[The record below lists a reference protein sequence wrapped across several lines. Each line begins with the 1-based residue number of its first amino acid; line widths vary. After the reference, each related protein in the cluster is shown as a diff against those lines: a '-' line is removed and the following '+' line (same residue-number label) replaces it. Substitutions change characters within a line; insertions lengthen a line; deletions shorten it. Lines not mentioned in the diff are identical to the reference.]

1 MSRQTM
7 PERAVAF
14 LRNLVPLG
22 LGTVGEQSNTNP
34 HPNGFGAM
42 FRDHSNDVD
51 ASGNHTHDWSPDN
64 GKTTFAPPTYNPD
77 MPNTP
82 MSRSRNFYPGGPGI
96 SKAILEKAQ
105 QNFIHN
111 DAAGDVRLGG
121 RFTPAGLNKSVVDA
135 NNNAADLTRS
145 RQMIGIGGTLA
156 PNFGKGNF

>member
-1 MSRQTM
+1 MNQTTS
-7 PERAVAF
+7 EKAISF

-22 LGTVGEQSNTNP
+22 LGTIGEAGNTNP
-34 HPNGFGAM
+34 NPHGIGAM

-51 ASGNHTHDWSPDN
+51 ASGNHTHDWSPDK

-82 MSRSRNFYPGGPGI
+82 MSKSRNFYPGGPGI
-96 SKAILEKAQ
+96 SKAILDKAT

-121 RFTPAGLNKSVVDA
+121 KFTPKGLDKSVVDA
-135 NNNAADLTRS
+135 NNNAADLQRA
-145 RQMIGIGGTLA
+145 RQMIGIGGTMA
-156 PNFGKGNF
+156 PAPGLGRF